1 MANENKGLEIIDEGT
16 TTKTEDYGC
25 CIYVFVWSSM

>member
-1 MANENKGLEIIDEGT
+1 MAKENMGLEIIDEGT
-16 TTKTEDYGC
+16 TMAETEVSC